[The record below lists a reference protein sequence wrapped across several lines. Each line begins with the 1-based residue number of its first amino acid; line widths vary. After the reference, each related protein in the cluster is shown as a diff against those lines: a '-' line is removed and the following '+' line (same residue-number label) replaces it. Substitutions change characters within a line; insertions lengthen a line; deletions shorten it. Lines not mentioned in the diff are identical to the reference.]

1 MHNYSC
7 GCDWSC
13 AGVAA
18 VATLATSVGAIVAI
32 PLGSVTHAT
41 TVQATRLG
49 GWIAPDHQEAG
60 ESW

>member
-1 MHNYSC
+1 
-7 GCDWSC
+7 
-13 AGVAA
+13 VAA